1 MGPLAGCWRSHP
13 HKPVGEVTHA
23 RQLNHR
29 MNSNHLESPDGLIE
43 TVVRM
48 PVLGWAIMQ
57 NVHDPSG
64 IEMAYRAWKKA
75 QAFAATIYV

>member
-1 MGPLAGCWRSHP
+1 
-13 HKPVGEVTHA
+13 
-23 RQLNHR
+23 